1 MFSSDSNHKKDKIL
15 SNYQEVVT
23 WLFEQ
28 VPNYQHQGGTAY
40 KPGLERITELLNC
53 IGNPQDQLKT
63 IHVAGT
69 NGKGSVSHII
79 ANAFTA
85 NGYKTGLF
93 TSPHIKDFRERIK
106 INGRMVSEDFVVE
119 FVQQM
124 QADFIRIQPS
134 FFEITTAMAF
144 KAFKDEGC
152 HVAVIETG
160 LGGRLDST
168 NIIIPELSVITN
180 IGLDHTAFLG
190 TTLGEIAEEKA
201 GIIKK
206 DRPVVIGDIDP
217 SLRAVFLK
225 KASYTESVLVFSQD
239 QTQLIYKSDLFGD
252 YQQRNL
258 HTAKTALDL
267 LKETWKLDEGIIL
280 DSFLNVRDSAQFI
293 GRMQVI
299 QTNPLIVVDAAHNV
313 AGITSLVNGLNS
325 IVYNNL
331 FIIYGASND
340 KEWREIITIFPDN
353 ASLHLSSFDSKR
365 SVTADEFK
373 SEIRK
378 RNVQAK
384 IHQLPLEA
392 LNFCKT
398 VAKEDDLILICGS
411 FYLIEKIL

>member
-1 MFSSDSNHKKDKIL
+1 MLSSDSVKDKIL

-40 KPGLERITELLNC
+40 KPGLDRITELLNC
-53 IGNPQDQLKT
+53 LGNPQAQLKT

-69 NGKGSVSHII
+69 NGKGSVSHIM

-106 INGRMVSEDFVVE
+106 IDGRMVSEDFVVK

-144 KAFKDEGC
+144 KAFTDAGC
-152 HVAVIETG
+152 DVAVIETG

-168 NIIIPELSVITN
+168 NIIIPELSIITN

-190 TTLGEIAEEKA
+190 TTLSEIAQEKA

-217 SLRAVFLK
+217 SLRSVFLK
-225 KASYTESVLVFSQD
+225 KASDTESVLVFSQD
-239 QTQLIYKSDLFGD
+239 QPQLIYKSDLLGN

-267 LKETWKLDEGIIL
+267 LKGTWRLDEGIVL
-280 DSFLNVRDSAQFI
+280 DSFLHVRDSAQFI

-299 QTNPLIVVDAAHNV
+299 QTNPLVVVDAAHNV
-313 AGITSLVNGLNS
+313 AGIKSLVNGLNS
-325 IVYNNL
+325 IAHKNL
-331 FIIYGASND
+331 FVIYGASND
-340 KEWREIITIFPDN
+340 KEWQEIVTIFPAD
-353 ASLHLSSFDSKR
+353 AFLHLSSFDSKR
-365 SVTADEFK
+365 SVTTDEFK
-373 SEIRK
+373 TEIRK
-378 RNVQAK
+378 MNVQGK
-384 IHQLPLEA
+384 IHQSPREA
-392 LNFCKT
+392 LNYCKT
-398 VAKEDDLILICGS
+398 VANEGDLILICGS

>member
-1 MFSSDSNHKKDKIL
+1 MLSLNSVKDKIL

-23 WLFEQ
+23 WLFDQ

-40 KPGLERITELLNC
+40 KPGLERISELLSC
-53 IGNPQDQLKT
+53 VGNPQDQLKT

-106 INGRMVSEDFVVE
+106 IDGRMVSEDFVVE

-124 QADFIRIQPS
+124 QDDFIRIQPS
-134 FFEITTAMAF
+134 FFEITTAMAL
-144 KAFKDEGC
+144 KAFADKGC
-152 HVAVIETG
+152 DIAVIETG

-190 TTLGEIAEEKA
+190 TTLGEIAQEKA

-217 SLRAVFLK
+217 SLRSVFVN
-225 KASYTESVLVFSQD
+225 KASDTESVLVFSQD
-239 QTQLIYKSDLFGD
+239 QCQLTYSSDLLGD

-267 LKETWKLDEGIIL
+267 LKETWKLDEGSVL
-280 DSFLNVRDSAQFI
+280 DSFLHVRHSAQLF

-299 QTNPLIVVDAAHNV
+299 QTKPLVVVDAAHNV
-313 AGITSLVNGLNS
+313 AGISSLVNGLNS
-325 IVYNNL
+325 IVYTNL

-340 KEWREIITIFPDN
+340 KEWQEIITIFPAK

-365 SVTADEFK
+365 SVTEEEFK
-373 SEIRK
+373 TEIRK
-378 RNVQAK
+378 MNVQAK
-384 IHQLPLEA
+384 IHQSPLEA
-392 LNFCKT
+392 LNYCKT
-398 VAKEDDLILICGS
+398 VANADDLILICGS